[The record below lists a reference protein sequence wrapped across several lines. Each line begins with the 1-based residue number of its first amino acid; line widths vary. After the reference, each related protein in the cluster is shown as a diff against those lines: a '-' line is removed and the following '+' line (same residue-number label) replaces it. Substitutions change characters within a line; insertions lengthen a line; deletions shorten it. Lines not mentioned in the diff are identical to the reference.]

1 MCVPLC
7 NNTGFRCTFV
17 SVIVQ
22 MFLLVCVD
30 MACKRKRLVRVT
42 HYCLLCVPLEVV
54 LLLFDACSNGIVHR
68 DIKPENL
75 LLSEPS
81 TKGIV
86 QLSDFGL
93 SAFLAPG
100 RGN

>member
-1 MCVPLC
+1 
-7 NNTGFRCTFV
+7 
-17 SVIVQ
+17 
-22 MFLLVCVD
+22 
-30 MACKRKRLVRVT
+30 
-42 HYCLLCVPLEVV
+42 VPLEVV

-100 RGN
+100 RKLTAVCGTIAYGGAIIFRPAAAVFRMMF